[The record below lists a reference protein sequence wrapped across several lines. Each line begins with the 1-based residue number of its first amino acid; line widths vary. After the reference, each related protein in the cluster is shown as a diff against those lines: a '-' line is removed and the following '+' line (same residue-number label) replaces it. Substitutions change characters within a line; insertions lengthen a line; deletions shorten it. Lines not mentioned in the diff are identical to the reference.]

1 MGDRMIDVS
10 YKSKHILMIPS
21 RRKKEFQKLV
31 YKYLQ
36 GKATPEEKAF
46 IEKYYQYFDKQERIT
61 PSIPTEEKAALENRL
76 LQKITGSIQ
85 RQEVIPLYK
94 KPFFRSAAAA
104 AILLL
109 VSASSYLLFFH
120 PFSKPEQTVS
130 IPAANDVKPPGTN
143 RAMITLA
150 NGQTI
155 YLDSA
160 ANGSLTMQENVQ
172 LVKLADGQIAYK
184 GSARE
189 TVYNT
194 LTNPRNSKVI
204 DITLADGSRVWLNA
218 GSSLVFPVAFTG
230 KERTVSV
237 SGEAYFEVAHHA
249 AMPFKV
255 RKGETEITVLGTR
268 FNVNAYDDD
277 DALRITLLE
286 GSVKIA
292 KGSSSGVL
300 KPGQQAVLAPEQGA
314 TAINVINTANM
325 EETMAWKNG
334 FFLFENADIET
345 VMLQLSRWY
354 DAEVVF
360 KSRKA
365 HDPLYVKI
373 SRDTRLSDV
382 LKALEISGGAR
393 FNIEEG
399 KIIVMQ

>member
-1 MGDRMIDVS
+1 
-10 YKSKHILMIPS
+10 MIPS

-46 IEKYYQYFDKQERIT
+46 IEKYYQHFDRRERIT
-61 PSIPTEEKAALENRL
+61 ASMSAREKEALENRL
-76 LQKITGSIQ
+76 LQKITGSIKE
-85 RQEVIPLYK
+85 REAIPLHKRY
-94 KPFFRSAAAA
+94 FFRAAAA

-109 VSASSYLLFFH
+109 GGIGSYLLFVR
-120 PFSKPEQTVS
+120 PPSKPEQTVS

-143 RAMITLA
+143 RAVITLA

-160 ANGSLTMQENVQ
+160 ANGSLTTQENVQ
-172 LVKLADGQIAYK
+172 LVKLADGQIAYR

-194 LTNPRNSKVI
+194 LTNPKSSKVI

-230 KERTVSV
+230 KERKVSV
-237 SGEAYFEVAHHA
+237 SGEAYFEVAHNA
-249 AMPFKV
+249 AKPFKV

-268 FNVNAYDDD
+268 FNVNAYDDG
-277 DALRITLLE
+277 DALRVTLLE
-286 GSVKIA
+286 GSVKVA
-292 KGSSSGVL
+292 KGPSFSIL
-300 KPGQQAVLAPEQGA
+300 RPGQQGVLPTEQGE
-314 TAINVINTANM
+314 TAINVVNTANL
-325 EETMAWKNG
+325 EEIMAWKNG

-354 DAEVVF
+354 DVEVVF

-365 HDPLYVKI
+365 YDPLYVKI
-373 SRDTRLSDV
+373 PRDTKLSDV
-382 LKALEISGGAR
+382 LKALVISGSAR
-393 FNIEEG
+393 LDIEGG
-399 KIIVMQ
+399 KIIVM

>member
-1 MGDRMIDVS
+1 MGDRMTDVS
-10 YKSKHILMIPS
+10 YKSKHILMISS

-36 GKATPEEKAF
+36 GKATPEEKEF
-46 IEKYYQYFDKQERIT
+46 IEKYYQHFDSQERIT
-61 PSIPTEEKAALENRL
+61 VSMPAGEKTALENRL
-76 LQKITGSIQ
+76 LQKITGSIKEQ
-85 RQEVIPLYK
+85 QAIPLHKRY
-94 KPFFRSAAAA
+94 FFRAAAA

-109 VSASSYLLFFH
+109 AGTGSYLLFVRS
-120 PFSKPEQTVS
+120 PSKPEQTVS

-143 RAMITLA
+143 RAVITLA

-160 ANGSLTMQENVQ
+160 ANGSLTTQENVQ
-172 LVKLADGQIAYK
+172 LVKLADGQIAYR

-194 LTNPRNSKVI
+194 LTNPRSSKVI

-230 KERTVSV
+230 RERIVSV
-237 SGEAYFEVAHHA
+237 TGEAYFEVTRNA

-268 FNVNAYDDD
+268 FNVNAYDDEN
-277 DALRITLLE
+277 ALKITLLE
-286 GSVKIA
+286 GSVKVSRGPA
-292 KGSSSGVL
+292 FSVL
-300 KPGQQAVLAPEQGA
+300 KPGQQAVLSGLQGA
-314 TAINVINTANM
+314 MAIDVVNEPNL
-325 EETMAWKNG
+325 EEIMAWKNG
-334 FFLFENADIET
+334 FFLFENADIEA

-354 DAEVVF
+354 NAEVVF
-360 KSRKA
+360 KIRKA